1 MSSGTPVG
9 PGPRVEL
16 RFSLILETGEKFDS
30 TGEDTVICDIGD
42 GNLLPAFEKAMFG
55 MVSGDSATH
64 LVHRGFGDHNIENI
78 QQIPRAQF
86 GSDIDVSE
94 GLIVSFADAQKGEL
108 PGTIR
113 KVESMFIEVDFNHP
127 LAGRD
132 LIFEVEIVSV
142 EQISNDIIRV

>member
-78 QQIPRAQF
+78 QQDKNLYEPLKIPFQYGYGGHAEHVCKEAIGLKGFNSDLPIKFITIPNCKQRDVKNF
-86 GSDIDVSE
+86 G
-94 GLIVSFADAQKGEL
+94 Q
-108 PGTIR
+108 
-113 KVESMFIEVDFNHP
+113 
-127 LAGRD
+127 
-132 LIFEVEIVSV
+132 
-142 EQISNDIIRV
+142 